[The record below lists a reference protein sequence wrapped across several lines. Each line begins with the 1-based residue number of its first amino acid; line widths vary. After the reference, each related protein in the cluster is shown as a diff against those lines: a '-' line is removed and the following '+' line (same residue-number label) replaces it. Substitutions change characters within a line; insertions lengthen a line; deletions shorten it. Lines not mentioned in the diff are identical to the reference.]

1 MLSPNF
7 LDLNNKNDGLDVV
20 GHNHD
25 PDGLPLAVPHP
36 VSRTQV
42 CHAAG
47 LTDNTAFH
55 FSLA

>member
-1 MLSPNF
+1 MFKIP
-7 LDLNNKNDGLDVV
+7 
-20 GHNHD
+20 D
-25 PDGLPLAVPHP
+25 PELRIDFSVALAVQIVPHP